1 MSALIQFKNT
11 SKSFGTIKAL
21 ENINFEVEDGDFVFI
36 IGTSGAGKTTL
47 LKLLL
52 GEYKPTA
59 GEVVVDGHRVSSLY
73 RKEIPFYRQK
83 IGIVF
88 QDFKLL
94 PERTVRENVEVV
106 LAVKDIP
113 EQEWSGRV
121 DKVLEL
127 VGLADRSELFPSQLS
142 GGETQRVS
150 IARALVTNPKF
161 IFADEP
167 TGNLDWETADSIMEL
182 LVRINKEGK
191 TIIVTS
197 HNKSLVE
204 RLKKRV
210 IEMKNGKIISDTG
223 VVKSKSDKN
232 DKKEDNDSKERVD
245 KNE

>member
-1 MSALIQFKNT
+1 MTALIEFKNV

-21 ENINFEVEDGDFVFI
+21 ENINFAIEDGDFVFI
-36 IGTSGAGKTTL
+36 IGTSGAGKTTI

-52 GEYKPTA
+52 GEYKPSV
-59 GEVVVDGHRVSSLY
+59 GEVVVDGHKVSALAK
-73 RKEIPFYRQK
+73 KEVPLYRQK

-106 LAVKDIP
+106 LAVKNIP
-113 EQEWSGRV
+113 EEQWSVRV

-197 HNKSLVE
+197 HHRSLVE
-204 RLKKRV
+204 KLKKRV
-210 IEMKNGKIISDTG
+210 IEMKSGKIISDT
-223 VVKSKSDKN
+223 STPRAKSDKKEEKERQ
-232 DKKEDNDSKERVD
+232 DKK
-245 KNE
+245 

>member
-1 MSALIQFKNT
+1 MSALIQFKNV
-11 SKSFGTIKAL
+11 SKSFGAIKAL
-21 ENINFEVEDGDFVFI
+21 ENVNFEIEDGDFIFI
-36 IGTSGAGKTTL
+36 IGTSGAGKTTM

-52 GEYKPTA
+52 GEYKPTS
-59 GEVVVDGHRVSSLY
+59 GEVVVEGHKVSSLS
-73 RKEIPFYRQK
+73 RKEVPFYRQK

-113 EQEWSGRV
+113 EDQWSVRV

-127 VGLADRSELFPSQLS
+127 VGLGDRAELFPAQLS

-197 HNKSLVE
+197 HHKSLVE
-204 RLKKRV
+204 KLKKRV
-210 IEMKNGKIISDTG
+210 VEMKNGKIISDTG
-223 VVKSKSDKN
+223 ALKQKN
-232 DKKEDNDSKERVD
+232 DKKEEKED
-245 KNE
+245 KENIDDKK